1 MSNLDS
7 KMGSD
12 KIRKILK
19 NIPLRISITDYCNLN
34 CFFCSNEGMDLSLK
48 NTSEA
53 DFEKLLDLLKLLKKN
68 GLEKVSI
75 TGGEPTCYPQLEE
88 LLMEINELKFKEA
101 FFHTNGACLNKD
113 LILGEL
119 KGFSKIA
126 ISIHSLN
133 FEEWKKMT
141 GGQKRQFD
149 EILHNL
155 ELIYKESYDNK
166 IEIKI
171 TPVKGINDSKES
183 IKKIIDFC
191 DMNNFRFKFLILEPI
206 KAEHRSLVVPQEK
219 ISDLLKSLGAEHQAK
234 EKTFRGQVNYL
245 PINRYVYKTTKGVL
259 VEIGCGKKEV
269 CKACSGS
276 NGIIITPNLMIKPCH
291 ISSHT
296 ISLRNAITNQEE
308 DKILNLLLR
317 SRCFLDTSPGKNKQF
332 WSQN

>member
-1 MSNLDS
+1 MDYN
-7 KMGSD
+7 
-12 KIRKILK
+12 KIRKILI

-34 CFFCSNEGMDLSLK
+34 CFFCSNEGMDLGFK
-48 NTSEA
+48 NTSEV
-53 DFEKLLDLLKLLKKN
+53 DFEKLLELLKLLKKN

-75 TGGEPTCYPQLEE
+75 TGGEPTCYSQLEE

-101 FFHTNGACLNKD
+101 FFHTNGAYLYKD

-119 KGFSKIA
+119 KNFDKVA

-141 GGQKRQFD
+141 GGQKRQYD

-155 ELIYKESYDNK
+155 KLIHKEGYDNK

-171 TPVKGINDSKES
+171 TLVKGINNSKES
-183 IKKIIDFC
+183 IKKILDFC
-191 DMNNFRFKFLILEPI
+191 DRNNFRFKFLVLDPI
-206 KAEHRSLVVPQEK
+206 KAEHRSLVVPQNK
-219 ISDLLKSLGAEHQAK
+219 ISDILESLGAEYQTK

-245 PINRYVYKTTKGVL
+245 PIKRYVYETTKGVL

-269 CKACSGS
+269 CMVCSGS
-276 NGIIITPNLMIKPCH
+276 NEIIITSNLMIKPCR

-296 ISLRNAITNQEE
+296 INIRNAISHQEE
-308 DKILNLLLR
+308 DKVLNLLLG

-332 WSQN
+332 WSQD